1 MTISMIFAGILGIAM
16 LLGIIVSQLQI
27 IINKLNK

>member
-1 MTISMIFAGILGIAM
+1 MINGMIFGGIIGIAM